1 MPFLRKR
8 PQGFGKQTERVHFQ
22 CWFPAFGDKTR
33 SFNSDEIADIQQA
46 EKIDQ
51 LRANFLCV
59 NINLN
64 AASGVA
70 QIQEVALAHVAM
82 RRDAARRTKSLA
94 FFELLAHLRNRSA
107 YLKTCAERL
116 DAFRPKRIEFFAPQ
130 RDQFILF
137 LHRWHIVGRLGRTP
151 ILFNWRFTE
160 RSGGDAC
167 DTERAGRRPSERER
181 MSQTPYGD
189 CAGSRS

>member
-1 MPFLRKR
+1 MPFLGKR
-8 PQGFGKQTERVHFQ
+8 PQGFGKQAERAHFQ
-22 CWFPAFGDKTR
+22 CWFSAFGDKTC
-33 SFNSDEIADIQQA
+33 SFNPDEIANIQQA
-46 EKIDQ
+46 KKIDQ
-51 LRANFLCV
+51 FRANFLCV

-64 AASGVA
+64 ATLGVT
-70 QIQEVALAHVAM
+70 QIQKMTLAHIAM
-82 RRDAARRTKSLA
+82 GRDAPRCTKSLA

-107 YLKTCAERL
+107 YLKTCAEGL

-137 LHRWHIVGRLGRTP
+137 LHRWHIVGRLGQTP
-151 ILFNWRFTE
+151 ILFNWRSTE

>member
-1 MPFLRKR
+1 M
-8 PQGFGKQTERVHFQ
+8 
-22 CWFPAFGDKTR
+22 
-33 SFNSDEIADIQQA
+33 
-46 EKIDQ
+46 
-51 LRANFLCV
+51 ANFFSV

-82 RRDAARRTKSLA
+82 GRDAARRAKSLA
-94 FFELLAHLRNRSA
+94 FSELLAHLRNRSA
-107 YLKTCAERL
+107 YIKTCAEGL
-116 DAFRPKRIEFFAPQ
+116 DAFRVKRIEFFAPQ

-167 DTERAGRRPSERER
+167 DTDGRAAGRMSGSE
-181 MSQTPYGD
+181 
-189 CAGSRS
+189 